1 MIKLLVYLLMAG
13 SSKISDLNLVIKG
26 VDDIKGSMYIAVFD
40 NEESFPD
47 FGKQLVEKVLPV
59 DAKTLNFTF
68 KNLPNDD
75 YAVAI
80 FHDKNNNG
88 VLDKNAFGFPLEPYG
103 FSRNARARF
112 SAPAFND
119 AKIELNGDETIEIQI
134 Q

>member
-1 MIKLLVYLLMAG
+1 MIKLLVYLLMAR
-13 SSKISDLNLVIKG
+13 SSNISDLNLVIKG

>member
-13 SSKISDLNLVIKG
+13 SPSKSDLNLVIKG

-68 KNLPNDD
+68 KNLPHDD

-119 AKIELNGDETIEIQI
+119 AKIELHGDETIEIKI

>member
-13 SSKISDLNLVIKG
+13 SSNISDLNLVIKG

>member
-13 SSKISDLNLVIKG
+13 SSNISDLNLVIKG

-119 AKIELNGDETIEIQI
+119 AKIELNGDETLEIQI

>member
-13 SSKISDLNLVIKG
+13 SSNISDLNLVIKG

-88 VLDKNAFGFPLEPYG
+88 VLDKSAFGFPLEPYG

>member
-1 MIKLLVYLLMAG
+1 MIKLLLYLLIAG
-13 SSKISDLNLVIKG
+13 NSSQSDLSLVIKG
-26 VDDIKGSMYIAVFD
+26 VDDVKGSMYIAVFD

-68 KNLPNDD
+68 KNLPHDD

-112 SAPAFND
+112 SAPPFND
-119 AKIELNGDETIEIQI
+119 AKIVLDGNQSIEIII

>member
-1 MIKLLVYLLMAG
+1 MIKLLLYLLIAG
-13 SSKISDLNLVIKG
+13 NSSQSDLSLVIKG
-26 VDDIKGSMYIAVFD
+26 VDDVKGSMYIAVFD

-59 DAKTLNFTF
+59 DAKTLSFTF
-68 KNLPNDD
+68 KNLPHDD

-112 SAPAFND
+112 SAPPFND
-119 AKIELNGDETIEIQI
+119 AKIVLDGNQSIEIII

>member
-13 SSKISDLNLVIKG
+13 SSRESDLNLVIKG
-26 VDDIKGSMYIAVFD
+26 IDDIKGSMYIAVFD
-40 NEESFPD
+40 NEASFPD
-47 FGKQLVEKVLPV
+47 FGKQLVEKVLLV
-59 DAKTLNFTF
+59 DAKTLNYTF
-68 KNLPNDD
+68 KDLPNSD

-88 VLDKNAFGFPLEPYG
+88 VLDKNALGIPIEPYG

-112 SAPAFND
+112 SAPVFND
-119 AKIELNGDETIEIQI
+119 AKIELNGDKTIEINI

>member
-1 MIKLLVYLLMAG
+1 MAG
-13 SSKISDLNLVIKG
+13 SSNISDLNLVIKG